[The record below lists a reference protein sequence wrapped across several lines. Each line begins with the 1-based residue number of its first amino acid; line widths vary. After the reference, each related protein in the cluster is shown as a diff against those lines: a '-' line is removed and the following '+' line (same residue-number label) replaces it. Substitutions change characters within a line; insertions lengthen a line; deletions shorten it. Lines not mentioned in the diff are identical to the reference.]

1 MFLRKFNEKPYHFH
15 MDFDLK
21 SPKIPALQPENP
33 ERRSFLSTALSTV
46 SLAFLGFVFYPVFK
60 YLKQPLASGINVKT
74 TVAAKISE
82 LPNDSGKI
90 FRFGDSPAILIR
102 TPEGQLKSFS
112 AVCTHLDCTV
122 QYVPGK
128 RHIFCACHNGRYDLN
143 GRVISGPPP
152 RPLEEFKV
160 YEEGEDIFVSKA

>member
-1 MFLRKFNEKPYHFH
+1 ME
-15 MDFDLK
+15 FDLK
-21 SPKIPALQPENP
+21 SPKIPEFQPENP
-33 ERRSFLSTALSTV
+33 ARRSFLSTAISTV
-46 SLAFLGFVFYPVFK
+46 GLAFLGFVFYPVFK
-60 YLKQPLASGINVKT
+60 YLKQPLASGINVKS

-90 FRFGDSPAILIR
+90 FRFGDAPAILIR

-128 RHIFCACHNGRYDLN
+128 RHIFCACHSGKYDLN

-160 YEEGEDIFVSKA
+160 YEEGEDIIVSRT

>member
-1 MFLRKFNEKPYHFH
+1 MKFES
-15 MDFDLK
+15 K
-21 SPKIPALQPENP
+21 STKIPEGQLENP
-33 ERRSFLSTALSTV
+33 ERRTFFSAALSTV
-46 SLAFLGFVFYPVFK
+46 GLALLGFVFYPVFK
-60 YLKQPLASGINVKT
+60 YLKQPQASSINVKT

-82 LPNDSGKI
+82 VPNDSGKI

-128 RHIFCACHNGRYDLN
+128 RHIFCACHSGKYDLN
-143 GRVISGPPP
+143 GQVISGPPP

-160 YEEGEDIFVSKA
+160 YEEGEDIFVTRA

>member
-1 MFLRKFNEKPYHFH
+1 MASELGP
-15 MDFDLK
+15 
-21 SPKIPALQPENP
+21 PKITAGQPENP
-33 ERRSFLSTALSTV
+33 ERRSFFSTAFSTFG
-46 SLAFLGFVFYPVFK
+46 LALVGFVFYPVFK
-60 YLKQPLASGINVKT
+60 YLKQPQASGMNVET
-74 TVAAKISE
+74 AVAAKISE
-82 LPNDSGKI
+82 MPNDSGKI
-90 FRFGDSPAILIR
+90 FRFGDSPAILIK

-128 RHIFCACHNGRYDLN
+128 RHILCACHNGKYDLN

-160 YEEGEDIFVSKA
+160 FEEGEDIIVTKA

>member
-1 MFLRKFNEKPYHFH
+1 ME
-15 MDFDLK
+15 FDLK
-21 SPKIPALQPENP
+21 SPKIPEFQPENP
-33 ERRSFLSTALSTV
+33 DRRSFLSTAISTV
-46 SLAFLGFVFYPVFK
+46 GLAFLGFVFYPVFK
-60 YLKQPLASGINVKT
+60 YLKQPLASGINVKS

-82 LPNDSGKI
+82 LANDSGKI
-90 FRFGDSPAILIR
+90 FRFGDAPAILIR

-128 RHIFCACHNGRYDLN
+128 RHIFCACHSGKYDLN

-160 YEEGEDIFVSKA
+160 YEEGEDIIVSRT

>member
-1 MFLRKFNEKPYHFH
+1 ME
-15 MDFDLK
+15 FDLK
-21 SPKIPALQPENP
+21 SPKIPEFQPENP
-33 ERRSFLSTALSTV
+33 ARRSFLSTAISTV
-46 SLAFLGFVFYPVFK
+46 GLAFLGFVFYPVFK
-60 YLKQPLASGINVKT
+60 YLKQPLASGINVKS

-90 FRFGDSPAILIR
+90 FRFGDAPAVLIR

-128 RHIFCACHNGRYDLN
+128 RHIFCACHSGKYDLN

-160 YEEGEDIFVSKA
+160 YEEGEDIIVSRT

>member
-1 MFLRKFNEKPYHFH
+1 MKFES
-15 MDFDLK
+15 K
-21 SPKIPALQPENP
+21 SPEIPKGQLDNP
-33 ERRSFLSTALSTV
+33 ERRTFFSTALSTV
-46 SLAFLGFVFYPVFK
+46 GLALLGFVFYPVFK
-60 YLKQPLASGINVKT
+60 YLKQPQASSINVKT
-74 TVAAKISE
+74 TVAAKTSE

-128 RHIFCACHNGRYDLN
+128 RHIFCACHSGKYDLN
-143 GRVISGPPP
+143 GQVISGPPP

-160 YEEGEDIFVSKA
+160 YEQGEDIFVTRA